1 MDGEKK
7 NILIVD
13 DDEIQ
18 LEHAKFML
26 QNDYT
31 ILTAKSGKEAVDYFL
46 HQAAPHLVLLD
57 ILMPNMDGWETFNQI
72 RGLSLLQ
79 NVPIAFLTSLNGTE
93 EEKRAME
100 MGAADYIMKPFNK
113 EDLLNRVKNIF
124 SK

>member
-1 MDGEKK
+1 MAGEKK

-13 DDEIQ
+13 DDSIQ
-18 LEHAKFML
+18 LEHAKLML
-26 QNDYT
+26 QDEYT

-46 HQAAPHLVLLD
+46 HRTAPNLVLLD

-93 EEKRAME
+93 EEKRARE

-113 EDLLNRVKNIF
+113 EDLLSRVKNIL